1 MRKRL
6 FTVSV
11 AVAGMAGFAGTAAGE
26 ATVKLNPTGFV
37 SYNIGEVVHADPISA
52 THANIGMPVI
62 DAAFLQRIIAGF
74 NVQASYDPLP
84 ITTNVGLE
92 LKVYNQIP
100 REDATWMDLGLSQ
113 RIFYLPYITRADFVY
128 SPSEAFNLDVGY
140 FPFKYNDDARNLGEY
155 LFRSGTYPQYLIT
168 NFDFAA
174 ARVAGVRANGV
185 VFNNLHYDALLTSNF
200 EYSTIG
206 DLNFTAITSYSFL
219 DKFIGLSGGFSL
231 CSFISADK
239 KHTRPKINT
248 EEADMY
254 IDDNSDSIYVPFSG
268 PFAGDTLH
276 YSNYTFAGT
285 KLMGRIAVDPKK
297 LFSDEL
303 GGIFGKEDLKIYG
316 EAAVL
321 GVNNYPGSI
330 AGSYVKPDSINRPD
344 DSVFVSLT
352 RYDDILKRMP
362 VMFGFN
368 IPTFKLLDVLSMEW
382 EWFGS
387 PYPNDM
393 EMIYMDGIPVTQKS
407 YKSGSIS
414 TYEDSTNDN
423 WKWSFYAKKTLAGHF
438 HVVFQMA
445 SDHFRWDWAAYD
457 KQAQLQ
463 NQALTK
469 RWHKWWVLK
478 LGYSF

>member
-62 DAAFLQRIIAGF
+62 DAAFLQRIFASF

-100 REDATWMDLGLSQ
+100 RMDLGLSQ

-128 SPSEAFNLDVGY
+128 SPSETFNLDVGY

-219 DKFIGLSGGFSL
+219 DKFIGLGGGFSL

-254 IDDNSDSIYVPFSG
+254 IDDHSDSIYVPFSG

-303 GGIFGKEDLKIYG
+303 GSIFGKEDLKIYG

-321 GVNNYPGSI
+321 GVKNYPGSI

-352 RYDDILKRMP
+352 RYDDIIKRIP

-407 YKSGSIS
+407 YKSGSTS

-438 HVVFQMA
+438 HVVFQMG
-445 SDHFRWDWAAYD
+445 
-457 KQAQLQ
+457 
-463 NQALTK
+463 
-469 RWHKWWVLK
+469 
-478 LGYSF
+478 LGSL